1 MWRRHVVSA
10 LCTTI
15 TVYNFDV
22 KLFQYYVLYFGV
34 IVMTSHIHGNKIV
47 MCNLNVAFIE

>member
-10 LCTTI
+10 LCITI

-22 KLFQYYVLYFGV
+22 KLFQYYVLYFEV
-34 IVMTSHIHGNKIV
+34 IVMTSHIHGKKIM
-47 MCNLNVAFIE
+47 MCNINVVFI